1 MLRRRYNPQSLVFVP
16 RQWHDSI
23 VSSHELW
30 HQQIYSRDAISHA
43 ATSLRMML
51 AIAYIHRDASVL
63 EAAIAAW
70 NGVHRRKHKLPLCQE
85 LCSQLQRSAL
95 DFEAV
100 LLDQGQLEVATA
112 LFGDD
117 LTAKYGTLRLEP
129 WNIAKIVKDTS
140 VDIDQRR
147 RLINM
152 AVLLK
157 KVSTNRI
164 LPRQYLLWVEAAE
177 NDHWHLPY
185 TYHHSL
191 RIIAL
196 PPPALARFLEYAD
209 HLTEYFGSNRSK
221 QCGAFITLCMQ
232 ALAPIQSH
240 AVLNYWQYKLRQL
253 PDHVTPEDLR
263 LAMEALADLKLD
275 EKVLQL
281 YDNHPELHDDCQ
293 IDVLLQITA
302 DNRDWLRLQSQFEDM
317 YGRKNL
323 PHVVHYTMVMRALAL
338 MGAVAEVEQ
347 LYQQLGQRQLK
358 PTPEIFAARISASL
372 NDGDWSRALAVFD
385 EYCARDNSS
394 PYAQAYLFHKLMAY
408 QFKMEEPDRGWTFF
422 QQALHRQQQP
432 DNRIRLVNT
441 HTLKLA
447 IRYFA
452 TNFRADYIEAIA
464 KLVKQTPEFAVET
477 VRLAMVDAYIQLGQ
491 FELAKQWVDDAHMLL
506 SPPWSRA
513 PVYAAQMK
521 LMRMDPTE
529 YTHRQLRQVVAAF
542 TRVKTKEAVS
552 INVRALSPVKRLKLY
567 MEIIKWLISRR
578 EIDNALSVLKLAK
591 RHEVVSESHYIPFL
605 KHFSMSNDY
614 AQQQKVIHMYREMN
628 AARITMTTSAYVP
641 LMRAVAYLD
650 HREGNFVNSF
660 KLFALIF
667 EMKGIKVEGTLYTK
681 INPAKPL
688 ILLTLDMLHLCQLIL
703 IYVTALGKVN
713 SLKLL
718 VNFLDLIKREPQ
730 AQPLHDIRIKMA
742 VYKEMIKVLEP
753 GEGKEKVNA
762 NAWRDLDKQ
771 IARYV
776 ETYPYLGVVVVPK
789 VLSDY
794 ARWLV
799 GITKDT
805 VTLDTVYLLYRNGV
819 HLGGVLYNMLFTRF
833 LNLSVLAPQ
842 LDQVLEMVETDMAP
856 ASQTQHRIQK
866 MYHYLYHKAVTVL
879 AARGADFSKF
889 GPLNEYYGV
898 DPESLPRGPRAN
910 SKVALQQFVDAF
922 NHVKRHISP
931 TRDDPEWVLRNPG
944 RYFNPE
950 KIVSTPHRLSDKT
963 NQALWHA
970 LHQHLPTIEHWF
982 AAMDR
987 YPETIDHMLQW
998 HDSRS
1003 RVKRYRA
1010 HTDDIRPPAGLEL
1023 FRQRLARNKQ
1033 VLRFVKGKKN

>member
-1 MLRRRYNPQSLVFVP
+1 MYTPRALAFVP
-16 RQWHDSI
+16 RQWHDAI
-23 VSSHELW
+23 ATTPRLW
-30 HQQIYSRDAISHA
+30 HQEIYSQEQIKQA
-43 ATSLRMML
+43 ASSLRMMV
-51 AIAYIHRDASVL
+51 AIAYLHRDALVL
-63 EAAIAAW
+63 EAAVSAW
-70 NGVHRRKHKLPLCQE
+70 QAVHRRHHKLPLCHE
-85 LCSQLQRSAL
+85 LCKRLSKLAADL
-95 DFEAV
+95 EAV
-100 LLDQGQLEVATA
+100 LLDQGQLETA
-112 LFGDD
+112 ASLFGDD
-117 LTAKYGTLRLEP
+117 LTQKYGTAKLEP
-129 WNIAKIVKDTS
+129 WNIAKIVKDAS

-157 KVSTNRI
+157 KVGTNRI
-164 LPRQYLLWVEAAE
+164 LPHQYLLWVEAAE
-177 NDHWHLPY
+177 DDNWSLPY

-191 RIIAL
+191 RIIAM
-196 PPPALARFLEYAD
+196 PPPALTRFLEYAD
-209 HLTEYFGSNRSK
+209 LLTSYFGPHRDT

-240 AVLNYWQYKLRQL
+240 AVLNYWQYKLRRL

-281 YDNHPELHDDCQ
+281 YDHHPELHDDCQ

-302 DNRDWLRLQSQFEDM
+302 DNRDWLRLQAQFEDM

-347 LYQQLGQRQLK
+347 LYQQLGERQLK
-358 PTPEIFAARISASL
+358 PTPEIFAARISAAL

-385 EYCARDNSS
+385 EYVACDHSS
-394 PYAQAYLFHKLMAY
+394 PYAQAYLYHKLMAY
-408 QFKMEEPDRGWTFF
+408 QFKMAEPEKGWRFF
-422 QQALHRQQQP
+422 QDALTRQQL
-432 DNRIRLVNT
+432 DENIRLVNT

-452 TNFRADYIEAIA
+452 TNFRADYIEVIA
-464 KLVKQTPEFAVET
+464 QLVNSHPEFAVET

-491 FELAKQWVDDAHMLL
+491 FQLAKQWVDDAHMLL
-506 SPPWSRA
+506 SPPWSRP
-513 PVYAAQMK
+513 PVYAAQVK
-521 LMRMDPTE
+521 VMRMDPTE
-529 YTHRQLRQVVAAF
+529 YTHRQLRQITAAF
-542 TRVKTKEAVS
+542 TRIKIKEPVT
-552 INVRALSPVKRLKLY
+552 INLRALSPVKRLKLY
-567 MEIIKWLISRR
+567 MELIKWLISRR
-578 EIDNALSVLKLAK
+578 EIDNALSVLKLAQ

-614 AQQQKVIHMYREMN
+614 AQQQRVIHMYREMN
-628 AARITMTTSAYVP
+628 AARITMTTTAYVP

-650 HREGNFVNSF
+650 HREGNFANLF

-681 INPAKPL
+681 INPTKPL

-718 VNFLDLIKREPQ
+718 VNFLDLIKREPH

-742 VYKEMIKVLEP
+742 VYKEMMKVLEP
-753 GEGKEKVNA
+753 GDGKEKVNA

-771 IARYV
+771 ISRYAD
-776 ETYPYLGVVVVPK
+776 TYPFPGTIIVPK

-805 VTLDTVYLLYRNGV
+805 VTVETVYRLYQQGV
-819 HLGGVLYNMLFTRF
+819 HLGGVLYNILFTRF
-833 LNLSVLAPQ
+833 LNGLTLPAQ
-842 LDQVLEMVETDMAP
+842 LDYILEMVELDMAP
-856 ASQTQHRIQK
+856 ASQTQHRLRK
-866 MYHYLYHKAVTVL
+866 MYHYLYHKAVVVL

-889 GPLNEYYGV
+889 GPLNDYYGV
-898 DPESLPRGPRAN
+898 DAELLPRGPRAN
-910 SKVALQQFVDAF
+910 AKVALRQFVEAF
-922 NHVKRHISP
+922 NQVKAHVSP

-950 KIVSTPHRLSDKT
+950 KIVPTPHRLSDLL

-970 LHQHLPTIEHWF
+970 LHTHMPTTTHWF

-998 HDSRS
+998 HDLRS

-1010 HTDDIRPPAGLEL
+1010 ATDDIRPPAGPEL
-1023 FRQRLARNKQ
+1023 YRQRLLRNKQ
-1033 VLRFVKGKKN
+1033 VLRFVKGKKS